1 MRRGNNLRPLAVVL
15 YAAFIG
21 LLLASYLGP
30 LQQIIDG
37 RSQAA
42 SLEQEIKDT
51 RIENESMVRRSEEL
65 QTDAGIERAARDRYG
80 MIGPSE
86 EVYLVPEYMKSGGDG
101 GD

>member
-37 RSQAA
+37 RSQSAT
-42 SLEQEIKDT
+42 LEQEIKDT
-51 RIENESMVRRSEEL
+51 RIESDARVRRSEEL
-65 QTDAGIERAARDRYG
+65 QTEAGIERAARDHYG
-80 MIGPSE
+80 MIGPNE
-86 EVYLVPEYMKSGGDG
+86 EVYLVPEYMKPGGDG

>member
-1 MRRGNNLRPLAVVL
+1 ML

-30 LQQIIDG
+30 LQQIIEG

-42 SLEQEIKDT
+42 TLEQEIEDT
-51 RIENESMVRRSEEL
+51 RVGNEYMVRRTEEL

-80 MIGPSE
+80 MIGPNE

>member
-1 MRRGNNLRPLAVVL
+1 LRRGNNLRPLAVVL

-42 SLEQEIKDT
+42 TLEQKIEDT
-51 RIENESMVRRSEEL
+51 RAGNDAMVRRSQEL
-65 QTDAGIERAARDRYG
+65 QTDAGIERAARNDYG
-80 MIGPSE
+80 MIGPNE
-86 EVYLVPEYMKSGGDG
+86 EVYLVPEHMKSGGDG
-101 GD
+101 GG

>member
-51 RIENESMVRRSEEL
+51 RIENGAMVRRSEEL
-65 QTDAGIERAARDRYG
+65 QTEAGIERAARDRYG
-80 MIGPSE
+80 MIGPNE